1 MDPLAH
7 RVVEVWISLMLQ
19 QNASDLRQIHTD
31 VLIVGAGLA
40 ALRAAVEARHE
51 GSKVTM
57 ITKGIAGRAGSSA
70 ITSAGFTVAIGEA
83 DPTDTPD
90 LHYHDT
96 IRGGGD
102 INNHKLVRIFC
113 DEAPERFRELVA
125 WGVEFE
131 KEADGKY
138 VQFPSGDHSKKRVT
152 VCASHKGTGMTL
164 PLKEAAAGVD
174 YIDRVM
180 ALDLMLDEFGVSGVV
195 GLDTQDLSLV
205 VITARSVIL
214 GTGGIG
220 QLFPVTSNP
229 NDVTGDGLALAY
241 RAGAV
246 LQDLEFVQFYPWR
259 LISHVRSRMPVQPSS
274 FASGAM
280 LRNALGERFME
291 RMDPQRKEATTRD
304 FAARGIYTEIVEGR
318 GVDGGVVLDLSEIPI
333 ETFGRLNPR
342 VAKFFEQK
350 GLDLASSRLIL
361 APEGHY
367 HMGGI
372 KIDEWGRSSISHLYA
387 AGETSAGI
395 HGGNRLDSNEIP
407 AGQVFGRR
415 AGLAAHHDGATRP
428 LPQIDRERVRY
439 WQKRLAQLNGDSLP
453 ALDVKA
459 LKDQI
464 KDTTWRA
471 AGIIRTGSAIERGI
485 AEANA
490 LRGQMADARPA
501 NPTELPEFIE
511 AENMALASEMVT
523 RAANLRTES
532 RSAHYREDFPQRN
545 DADWLCNIEVTRDA
559 NSDEIRLRKRPVVL
573 AETASAST
581 EDA

>member
-1 MDPLAH
+1 MF
-7 RVVEVWISLMLQ
+7 Q
-19 QNASDLRQIHTD
+19 QTPGELRQIHTD

-40 ALRAAVEARHE
+40 ALRAAIEARRE

-83 DPTDTPD
+83 DPTDTPE
-90 LHYHDT
+90 LHYTDT
-96 IRGGGD
+96 LRGGGD
-102 INNHKLVRIFC
+102 INNHKLARIFC
-113 DEAPERFRELVA
+113 EEAPARFREMVE

-138 VQFPSGDHSKKRVT
+138 VQFPSGDHSKQRVT

-164 PLKEAAAGVD
+164 PLKEAAAGVE

-180 ALDLMLDEFGVSGVV
+180 ALDLMQDEFGVSGVV

-205 VITARSVIL
+205 VISARSVIL
-214 GTGGIG
+214 ATGGIG

-241 RAGAV
+241 RAGAA

-291 RMDPQRKEATTRD
+291 RVDPQRKEATTRD

-350 GLDLASSRLIL
+350 GLDLATSRLIL

-367 HMGGI
+367 HMGGVR
-372 KIDEWGRSSISHLYA
+372 IDEWGRSTLSHLYA

-415 AGLAAHHDGATRP
+415 AGMAAHHDGATRP
-428 LPQIDRERVRY
+428 HPQIDRQRIRY
-439 WQKRLAQLNGDSLP
+439 WQNRLAELKGDSLP
-453 ALDVKA
+453 ALEVRA

-464 KDTTWRA
+464 RDITWRA
-471 AGIIRTGSAIERGI
+471 AGIIRTGSTIERGI

-490 LRGQMADARPA
+490 LRGQLICSRPVNA
-501 NPTELPEFIE
+501 AELPDYIE
-511 AENMALASEMVT
+511 AENMALVSEMVT
-523 RAANLRTES
+523 RAASLRTES
-532 RSAHYREDFPQRN
+532 RSAHYREDFPQRD
-545 DADWLCNIEVTRDA
+545 DADWLCNIEVTRDD
-559 NSDEIRLRKRPVVL
+559 DEIRLRKRPVVL
-573 AETASAST
+573 AETAST